1 MIPSKVK
8 GCLDDIV
15 ENVTP
20 EFEQKMF
27 DRAIKELNI
36 NRDYPAYRNIRYKM
50 YEEAIKYDNNR
61 RYG

>member
-8 GCLDDIV
+8 GCLDDII

-20 EFEQKMF
+20 EFEQQMF
-27 DRAIKELNI
+27 NKAIKQL
-36 NRDYPAYRNIRYKM
+36 DLPVWSPMYRNIRYKM
-50 YEEAIKYDNNR
+50 HEEAIKYDNNR